1 VDQLLNRGVIS
12 PRIPEIRKK
21 AVEVLRASYETTELA
36 FNGIAGLSNYYRAYY
51 PDFYDLNQELIE
63 AAIAALQEAYTQSV
77 FPEQKANWDTHPDNV
92 GHMKSPGCFRC
103 HDGKHL
109 NSNGEAIRLECNLCH
124 SIPVVAGPNDF
135 VTHIEIS
142 RGPEPESHLHANWIA
157 LHRDT
162 FDTTCSNCH
171 TTEDPGGTSNT
182 SFCSNSACHG
192 QEYEYAGFDAP
203 GLREILAQQL
213 PPTPTPAPAISGALV
228 YDPTINA
235 LFSLRCG
242 DCHGENGIQGLNLL
256 TYETTMA
263 GGAHGAVIIPGDPES
278 SPLIQK
284 QITEIPHFGQF
295 TEKELQMIVDW
306 IAIGAPEK

>member
-36 FNGIAGLSNYYRAYY
+36 LNGIAGLSNYYRAYY
-51 PDFYDLNQELIE
+51 PDFYDQNQELIE
-63 AAIAALQEAYTQSV
+63 AAVTALQEIYTQSV

-109 NSNGEAIRLECNLCH
+109 NNNGEAIRLECNLCH

-135 VTHIEIS
+135 VTRIEIS

-162 FDTTCSNCH
+162 FDATCSNCH

-192 QEYEYAGFDAP
+192 QEYKYAGFDAP

-213 PPTPTPAPAISGALV
+213 PPTPTPAPATSGKLV
-228 YDPTINA
+228 YDPTIIS

-256 TYETTMA
+256 TYETAMA
-263 GGAHGAVIIPGDPES
+263 GSIHGAVIIPGDPDS
-278 SPLIQK
+278 SLLIQK
-284 QITEIPHFGQF
+284 QSGDLPHFGQF
-295 TEKELQMIVDW
+295 TEEELQMIVDW
-306 IAIGAPEK
+306 IAAGAPEK